1 MRAIVCRGCEETGSA
16 CVSVCVRCVRRRR
29 WSGRCWCCYDGDLTR
44 SDPYRLIY
52 IHISFISCPA
62 PCVVSEDLLYHLD
75 PLAHLSIHSHSL
87 SPYIKTPSFY
97 SSSVFLS
104 LCRPWVE
111 TVPWFSV
118 LCGIR
123 YHLHLCIS
131 SCVYVLSNLRIR
143 TVTVFVYHLFY
154 VLPSLG

>member
-1 MRAIVCRGCEETGSA
+1 MPWVRGDGK
-16 CVSVCVRCVRRRR
+16 CVRECVREVREEEEVVRSLLVLLRR
-29 WSGRCWCCYDGDLTR
+29 WPCTERPIPVNLYTSRLYLVLPRVWCQRTFCTISIR
-44 SDPYRLIY
+44 WLI
-52 IHISFISCPA
+52 SPFT
-62 PCVVSEDLLYHLD
+62 
-75 PLAHLSIHSHSL
+75 HSL